1 MLDINAFT
9 QPRRKFFKSFIIIIE
24 EIIRVQK
31 TCPLMSGILK
41 NEDPEGLG
49 IRITEIDVMIL
60 RKKRIDSW
68 QNWKEM

>member
-1 MLDINAFT
+1 
-9 QPRRKFFKSFIIIIE
+9 
-24 EIIRVQK
+24 
-31 TCPLMSGILK
+31 MSGILK